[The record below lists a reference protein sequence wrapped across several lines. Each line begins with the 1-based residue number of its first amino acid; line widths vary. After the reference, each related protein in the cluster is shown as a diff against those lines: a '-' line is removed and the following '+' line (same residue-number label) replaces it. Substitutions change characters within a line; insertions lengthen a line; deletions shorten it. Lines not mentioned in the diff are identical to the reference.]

1 VVIAN
6 SAYENRCTYVEPSLV
21 MHIFSD
27 ADRLLPAVRIERAG
41 MEVSAQ

>member
-21 MHIFSD
+21 MHIF
-27 ADRLLPAVRIERAG
+27 
-41 MEVSAQ
+41 